1 VTEEITP
8 FFPEAFKREVQTAL
22 KDASIYDIGSYGWLN
37 EYEADPEF
45 IGHAMWQIDQPPIEQ
60 GALFGEGPVRR
71 RPKNIER
78 EILTSGEDFCGVME
92 ASRLSIG
99 LSLIWKGPAQE
110 NPITESTFF
119 WLHHTDAFLKLAIAS
134 ERLRDLL
141 IIASTAASPKLFTP
155 KEKNK
160 RYIAPFDEAPDLI
173 ALRGTEEHHL
183 VEPLRVLPS
192 FGRELFKYID
202 RRNAIVHDVATRMAK
217 FIGESMSHLQQRFDR
232 EQENRSQSATPQ
244 KPNAL
249 SRAKKRRK
257 EIELEIDRAAD
268 ELCQW
273 YTLLIQA
280 SNAVFQVEYWTR
292 RDNASRTVP

>member
-8 FFPEAFKREVQTAL
+8 FVPQALKREVQAAL
-22 KDASIYDIGSYGWLN
+22 KDASIYDISSYGWLN

-60 GALFGEGPVRR
+60 SALFGEGPVRR
-71 RPKNIER
+71 RPKDIER

-99 LSLIWKGPAQE
+99 LALIWKGPAQE
-110 NPITESTFF
+110 NPINESTFF

-134 ERLRDLL
+134 DRIRDLL
-141 IIASTAASPKLFTP
+141 IIACTGTPPKPYKKKVKLYATPFENAAELLA
-155 KEKNK
+155 K
-160 RYIAPFDEAPDLI
+160 RGINDQHLI
-173 ALRGTEEHHL
+173 
-183 VEPLRVLPS
+183 EPIRSLPS
-192 FGRELFKYID
+192 LAHQVVQYRR
-202 RRNAIVHDVATRMAK
+202 RRNAIVHDVATRMAQ
-217 FIGESMSHLQQRFDR
+217 FIGETVSHLQQRYDR
-232 EQENRSQSATPQ
+232 EQENRSRSATPQ
-244 KPNAL
+244 KPHGL

-257 EIELEIDRAAD
+257 EIEIEIDRAAD
-268 ELCQW
+268 ELRQW

-292 RDNASRTVP
+292 RYDASQTVT

>member
-1 VTEEITP
+1 VTEEIIP
-8 FFPEAFKREVQTAL
+8 FFPEALEREVQAAL
-22 KDASIYDIGSYGWLN
+22 KDSSIYYIGSYGWLN
-37 EYEADPEF
+37 EYDADPEF

-60 GALFGEGPVRR
+60 SALFGEGPVRR

-99 LSLIWKGPAQE
+99 LALIWKGPAQE
-110 NPITESTFF
+110 NPINESTFF

-141 IIASTAASPKLFTP
+141 IIACTAASPKLFTA
-155 KEKNK
+155 KKKNK
-160 RYIAPFDEAPDLI
+160 RYIAPFDEAPELI
-173 ALRGTEEHHL
+173 AQRGIREQHL
-183 VEPLRVLPS
+183 VEPLRLLPS
-192 FGRELFKYID
+192 FGRDLFKYID

-217 FIGESMSHLQQRFDR
+217 FIGDSVSHLQQRFDR
-232 EQENRSQSATPQ
+232 EQENRSQSAFPQ
-244 KPNAL
+244 KPHGL
-249 SRAKKRRK
+249 SRARKRRK
-257 EIELEIDRAAD
+257 EIEIEIDRAAD
-268 ELCQW
+268 ELHQW

-292 RDNASRTVP
+292 RSDASQTVT

>member
-8 FFPEAFKREVQTAL
+8 FFPEALKREVQTAL

-60 GALFGEGPVRR
+60 SALFGEGPVRR

-99 LSLIWKGPAQE
+99 LALIWKGPAQE
-110 NPITESTFF
+110 NPINESTFF

-141 IIASTAASPKLFTP
+141 IIACTAASPKLFTP

-173 ALRGTEEHHL
+173 AQRGIEEQRL
-183 VEPLRVLPS
+183 VESFRVLPS
-192 FGRELFKYID
+192 FGKELFKYID

-244 KPNAL
+244 KPHGL

-257 EIELEIDRAAD
+257 EIEIEIDRAAD
-268 ELCQW
+268 ELRQW

-292 RDNASRTVP
+292 RYDASQTVT